1 MKNLLLVTA
10 LLFLILPNIF
20 GEIKNG
26 YGKDIPVLRAS
37 LKALQDLLASND
49 QMSGPEKKQIKQKIA
64 DLTRH
69 LIYYEVTEVLLNRFR
84 TVSFQLY
91 EEIDELKDA
100 KGRSVDVYVKFLPE
114 DSALPSYGI
123 VSLVPSAIDTTACNS
138 EYGAG
143 SASIRIRTTN
153 KALLILAHEFDH
165 LSYIVP
171 NLRPYLAY
179 YKNIYRA
186 TSSIGDLGHLHGDP
200 SGLNAYRFEK
210 QYRLDH
216 VNYRKQDYPKEIAP
230 MSLVART
237 HRAIVEGGTE
247 GEMRVVQAGW

>member
-1 MKNLLLVTA
+1 
-10 LLFLILPNIF
+10 
-20 GEIKNG
+20 
-26 YGKDIPVLRAS
+26 
-37 LKALQDLLASND
+37 
-49 QMSGPEKKQIKQKIA
+49 MSGPEKKQIKQKIA

-153 KALLILAHEFDH
+153 KALRSAFNDRSMRAGDQRHRGYFLRIILF
-165 LSYIVP
+165 P
-171 NLRPYLAY
+171 
-179 YKNIYRA
+179 
-186 TSSIGDLGHLHGDP
+186 
-200 SGLNAYRFEK
+200 
-210 QYRLDH
+210 
-216 VNYRKQDYPKEIAP
+216 
-230 MSLVART
+230 
-237 HRAIVEGGTE
+237 
-247 GEMRVVQAGW
+247 VVYMIESR